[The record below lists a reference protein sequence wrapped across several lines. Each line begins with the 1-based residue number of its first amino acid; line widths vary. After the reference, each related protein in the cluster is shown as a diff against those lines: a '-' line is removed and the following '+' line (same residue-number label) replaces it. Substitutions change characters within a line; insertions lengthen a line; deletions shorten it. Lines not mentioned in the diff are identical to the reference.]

1 MRAVTVKRET
11 VYDTKFSLS
20 VWQKGSVNLQIEF
33 VTLNG
38 GGGGGGLNCIGPIN
52 SSFKRL

>member
-1 MRAVTVKRET
+1 MRAATVKRET

-20 VWQKGSVNLQIEF
+20 VWQKGSVNVQIEF
-33 VTLNG
+33 VTSN
-38 GGGGGGLNCIGPIN
+38 GGGGGLNCIGPIN